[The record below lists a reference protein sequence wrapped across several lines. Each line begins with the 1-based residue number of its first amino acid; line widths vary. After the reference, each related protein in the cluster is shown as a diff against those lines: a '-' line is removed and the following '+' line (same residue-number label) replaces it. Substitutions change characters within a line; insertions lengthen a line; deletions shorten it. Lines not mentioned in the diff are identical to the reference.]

1 VCSGGT
7 LSSWCWL
14 AGVESVE
21 TVRGKA
27 GLEDDAIGPQR
38 AIE

>member
-7 LSSWCWL
+7 LSSWWWL
-14 AGVESVE
+14 TVVESVE

-27 GLEDDAIGPQR
+27 GLEDDAIGSQR
-38 AIE
+38 TIE